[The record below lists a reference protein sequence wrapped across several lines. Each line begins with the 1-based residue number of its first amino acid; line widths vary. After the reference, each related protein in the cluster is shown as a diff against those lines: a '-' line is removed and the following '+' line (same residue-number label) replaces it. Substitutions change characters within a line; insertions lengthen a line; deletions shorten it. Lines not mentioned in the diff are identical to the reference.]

1 MVISKKKFFFFFFL
15 DKRRQMKSKNA
26 LVILFIGVLFLS
38 YFAEGKKYGCVH

>member
-1 MVISKKKFFFFFFL
+1 MVISKKKFFLFFL